1 MADDVI
7 DSRASSRTATV
18 VGMVL
23 LCSLLANYLQ
33 RFNNSYWYLSDSI
46 LAICI
51 GFLASVPFCSYNQYE
66 GSRTSVQHAR
76 VRDTRVHAACR
87 RAQMRDL
94 LRELPLPA
102 ATILSDAQLA
112 PGRGYRRPG
121 SDFDTIFFLYLV
133 PPILFE
139 SGYSLNHKDF
149 FRNFTAIVL
158 FATVGTVISAVRLK
172 QHTARDAHTT
182 VLAPQK
188 PPPLPPQRWG
198 FPGHASWQMQAR
210 ICGLVR
216 NVRAYL
222 TLPLRRLPLACRCS
236 CWQRVG
242 ISAHL
247 TPRAPKRHARTN
259 NTHTHTHA
267 QPHARMRQRLHLL
280 SLRSS
285 RTHAPSLPLPSP
297 RSHTFPAQ
305 ALLFGAL
312 NPHP

>member
-51 GFLASVPFCSYNQYE
+51 GFLASVPFCSYDQYE

-121 SDFDTIFFLYLV
+121 SDFDTIFFLSEGGPTEGKFLRT
-133 PPILFE
+133 PRFMHHLAR
-139 SGYSLNHKDF
+139 LNVYQRVQVHCLQ
-149 FRNFTAIVL
+149 V
-158 FATVGTVISAVRLK
+158 
-172 QHTARDAHTT
+172 TT
-182 VLAPQK
+182 STFGEK
-188 PPPLPPQRWG
+188 
-198 FPGHASWQMQAR
+198 F
-210 ICGLVR
+210 
-216 NVRAYL
+216 
-222 TLPLRRLPLACRCS
+222 LRRLS
-236 CWQRVG
+236 DETG
-242 ISAHL
+242 GKFYDYDTIKKAHGL
-247 TPRAPKRHARTN
+247 
-259 NTHTHTHA
+259 
-267 QPHARMRQRLHLL
+267 
-280 SLRSS
+280 
-285 RTHAPSLPLPSP
+285 
-297 RSHTFPAQ
+297 
-305 ALLFGAL
+305 
-312 NPHP
+312 